1 MSNWHATFNGAVY
14 ASTGVS
20 LSHTRTY
27 ATVDAAGATRAI
39 NEPVYSFDR
48 VYASAPRA
56 GDVVTLDATGTIQ
69 RIACGLWTDGSP
81 VILHQRDSGA
91 NRFLNIHVNPSII
104 AGTLQT
110 NPARSVQILCD
121 GVVTAFNPDRG
132 DTVGRKTG
140 LNDVLFGAG
149 SGQGEDAAWINVPT
163 AYQIVGTTPVAIC
176 SASEWTGSAYQPR
189 AFSIL
194 WWDDRLGGTNKWTLL
209 HRGPNFAPGLDRGQQ
224 WQFPQATSLGN
235 PNELWIGV
243 VDYLLNPGGTGGQAV
258 ICKFTRTAAG
268 QPFIPGGVRRVLQ
281 VNSQGTGEHL
291 HFASVVR
298 HGTSG
303 IGVVVVGGDSGNSVT
318 YVATLPNEDYMAGD
332 DGNFLFTYST
342 QVADEL
348 SNGSWRLYPNAGGS
362 RAATLNG
369 TAFAAAAAT
378 WNNTTKVLT
387 ASAFDIS
394 TVGNRV
400 DFYVVINTGTGIS
413 APIQARISAHSGT
426 SITLPALNV
435 AADGTDWAGVLCARQ
450 LPSQPVA
457 CFQMADGRL
466 YVGCD
471 EGTKGG
477 AICNLP
483 TFASG
488 DRVIRWEAVGDP
500 ITTHMQEWN
509 QFQATGDPGNRNRFY
524 IGKYESSSFD
534 SDASGKVQITDDG
547 RNFASIYAP
556 NTDAMAAIGRHGVL
570 RPQTGDSWMIL
581 GRGGSTIAI
590 REPRYVQ
597 RARPLIASS
606 PGFTNHAVNTLG
618 ASVNYAGPLPDP
630 AWSTLTDRT
639 SLATLVAG
647 HVVPPPPSNGPII
660 RVRNRNQYSM
670 IRAITGASVPNDANV
685 RVGMWVYG
693 LPQSVPNTNDAAGP
707 YSNSSVSALYQFH
720 HFLNTGTLFTRVAGF
735 PVMQQQA
742 GSGWQHVSVNLGVPT
757 SEWSGGDKANIP
769 NPFALGLAI
778 RTENG
783 ARFNV
788 FDALFCIDSVTSGSV
803 ELPAIAP
810 TVSAASATFT
820 EASSRLNVPIS
831 GAAWSCIV
839 RGSVPPHSSDEYLA
853 NRNASR
859 VLFTLSNGTNSAR
872 VTLDPTNN
880 RVSVT
885 DGTNT
890 VNCAAPAGQVMHFD
904 RNSQVSI
911 GLALTG
917 TTLTVV
923 ASIDGTV
930 INSASGTFTNMT
942 YDRILSGDASNAN
955 GEPFEW
961 WSMEGFATAL
971 SAAQLGDEMR
981 DPPPAAL
988 PRSKTVSVGV
998 GVGVGF

>member
-1 MSNWHATFNGAVY
+1 MSNWNATFNGAMY

-20 LSHTRTY
+20 LSHTRAY
-27 ATVDAAGATRAI
+27 ATVDAAGATRGVNA
-39 NEPVYSFDR
+39 PVYSFER
-48 VYASAPRA
+48 AYASAPRT
-56 GDVVTLDATGTIQ
+56 GDVVVLDGTNTIQ

-81 VILHQRDSGA
+81 VILHQRDSGGG
-91 NRFLNIHVNPSII
+91 RRLNIHVNPSI
-104 AGTLQT
+104 ATDALLA
-110 NPARSVQILCD
+110 NPARSVQFFCD
-121 GVVTAFNPDRG
+121 GVVTALNPDRG

-140 LNDVLFGAG
+140 LQDILFGAG
-149 SGQGEDAAWINVPT
+149 VGQGEDAAWVHAPT
-163 AYQIVGTTPVAIC
+163 AYQIVGTTPVAVC
-176 SASEWTGSAYQPR
+176 ASAEWNGSVYQVR
-189 AFSIL
+189 AFSIC
-194 WWDDRLGGTNKWTLL
+194 WWDDRLAGANKWVLL
-209 HRGPNFAPGLDRGQQ
+209 HRGPNFAAGISRGQQ
-224 WQFPQATSLGN
+224 WQFPPATSLGN

-243 VDYLLNPGGTGGQAV
+243 TDYLLNPSGTGGQAV
-258 ICKFTRTAAG
+258 ICKFTRTAPG
-268 QPFIPGGVRRVLQ
+268 QPFIPGSVRRILQ
-281 VNSQGTGEHL
+281 VNSQIANEHL

-303 IGVVVVGGDSGNSVT
+303 IAVVIVGGDAANAMT
-318 YVATLPNEDYMAGD
+318 FVATLPSEDYMAGD

-342 QVADEL
+342 QTAEEL
-348 SNGSWRLYPNAGGS
+348 TNGSWCLYPKAGGD

-369 TAFAAAAAT
+369 TAFTAGS
-378 WNNTTKVLT
+378 WNNATKVLT
-387 ASAFDIS
+387 ASAFDIN

-400 DFYVVINTGTGIS
+400 DFYVVINTGTGITT
-413 APIQARISAHSGT
+413 PIHARISAHSTT
-426 SITLPALNV
+426 SLTLPALNI
-435 AADGTDWAGVLCARQ
+435 ANASDWAGVLCAPQ
-450 LPSQPVA
+450 TPHQPVA

-466 YVGCD
+466 YVGTD

-477 AICNLP
+477 TIANLP

-488 DRVIRWEAVGDP
+488 DRVIRWESVGDP
-500 ITTHMQEWN
+500 ITTNLQEWN
-509 QFQATGDPGNRNRFY
+509 QFQATGDPGRRNRFY
-524 IGKYESSSFD
+524 IGKYESSTFD

-556 NTDAMAAIGRHGVL
+556 NIDAMAAVGRHGVL

-581 GRGGSTIAI
+581 GRGDRTIAI

-597 RARPLIASS
+597 KARPLIASS

-618 ASVNYAGPLPDP
+618 ASVNYAGPVPDP
-630 AWSTLTDRT
+630 AWSTLIDRT

-660 RVRNRNQYSM
+660 RVRNRNNVGM
-670 IRAITGASVPNDANV
+670 IRAITGASVPNNANV
-685 RVGMWVYG
+685 RVNMWVYG
-693 LPQSVPNTNDAAGP
+693 LPQSVPNTSDAAGP
-707 YSNSSVSALYQFH
+707 FSNAATSCLYQFH
-720 HFLNTGTLFTRVAGF
+720 QFQDTGTLFSRVAGY
-735 PVMQQQA
+735 PVMQQQQ

-757 SEWSGGDKANIP
+757 SAWDGSDRLNIP
-769 NPFALGLAI
+769 NPFTLGLAI

-783 ARFNV
+783 LRFTV
-788 FDALFCIDSVTSGSV
+788 FDSLFCIDSVTSGSV

-810 TVSAASATFT
+810 TVSAASATFA
-820 EASSRLNVPIS
+820 EASSRLDVPIS
-831 GAAWSCIV
+831 GTTWSCVV
-839 RGSVPPHSSDEYLA
+839 RGSVPSHSSDEYLT
-853 NRNASR
+853 NRNSSR

-872 VTLDPTNN
+872 VTLDPTNS

-890 VNCAAPAGQVMHFD
+890 VNCSAPAGQVMHFD
-904 RNSQVSI
+904 RNSQVNI

-930 INSASGTFTNMT
+930 FNTASGTFTNMT

-961 WSMEGFATAL
+961 WAMEGFASAL
-971 SAAQLGDEMR
+971 SDTQLGTEMR
-981 DPPPAAL
+981 DPPPTAL
-988 PRSKTVSVGV
+988 PRAKSISLGV